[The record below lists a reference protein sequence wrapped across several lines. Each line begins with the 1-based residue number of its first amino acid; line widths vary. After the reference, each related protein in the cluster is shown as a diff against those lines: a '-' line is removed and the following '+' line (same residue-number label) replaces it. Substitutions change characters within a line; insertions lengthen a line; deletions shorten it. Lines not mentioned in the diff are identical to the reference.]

1 MSTKEEYLDS
11 LPTDRIKLL
20 RDEWEEIWLQRPQIQ
35 QDIAELQGP
44 SPTDVIEAGTQMA
57 RGDLVGGGMNMM
69 RQLAPRLQG
78 MDENVAELISRSV
91 FDPSFA
97 QQQQLLTSL
106 TPVMDELR
114 KRAMQQQVRAAGT
127 STTAGQLV
135 PGLLD

>member
-1 MSTKEEYLDS
+1 
-11 LPTDRIKLL
+11 
-20 RDEWEEIWLQRPQIQ
+20 
-35 QDIAELQGP
+35 
-44 SPTDVIEAGTQMA
+44 
-57 RGDLVGGGMNMM
+57 MNMM

-114 KRAMQQQVRAAGT
+114 RRAMQQQVRAAGT